1 MRRFAFFALTG
12 MVMAAT
18 AVAQDGMVPVQ
29 KPALLSP
36 LAEQGRIAFGKT
48 CAQCHGDWGQGV
60 SNGGNAKQGPPL
72 IHKIYEPSHHGDMAF
87 LMAMAQ
93 GTRQHHWRFGNMPP
107 QPIVGREEALA
118 IIAYVREVQKANGID

>member
-1 MRRFAFFALTG
+1 MWRFVFIALTG
-12 MVMAAT
+12 LAA
-18 AVAQDGMVPVQ
+18 AAPAGAQDMITVQ
-29 KPALLSP
+29 KPAQLSP

-48 CAQCHGDWGQGV
+48 CAQCHGDWGQGI

-72 IHKIYEPSHHGDMAF
+72 IHKIYESSHHGDMAF

-107 QPIVGREEALA
+107 QPTVGREEALA
-118 IIAYVREVQKANGID
+118 IIAFVREVQKANGID

>member
-1 MRRFAFFALTG
+1 MRRFVFFLLLGAA
-12 MVMAAT
+12 MAGT
-18 AVAQDGMVPVQ
+18 AAAQDGMVAVQ
-29 KPALLSP
+29 KPAQLSP

-72 IHKIYEPSHHGDMAF
+72 IHRIYESSHHGDMAF
-87 LMAMAQ
+87 LVAMAQ

-107 QPIVGREEALA
+107 QPSVGREDALA
-118 IIAYVREVQKANGID
+118 IIRFVREVQKANGID